1 MKWAAK
7 KQCRYNAGQKTE
19 DLCKLVLIYMA
30 FAALY
35 IGINKCCSKKTINR
49 QWNQKKRKT
58 RSGKKKRREEK
69 TEKEKE
75 RKKKKDPAKKTRS
88 FQKLKANDKRKML
101 EDLEYFY
108 ERSVI
113 NISIWTL

>member
-1 MKWAAK
+1 MLQQKNDKQTMKP
-7 KQCRYNAGQKTE
+7 E
-19 DLCKLVLIYMA
+19 
-30 FAALY
+30 
-35 IGINKCCSKKTINR
+35 
-49 QWNQKKRKT
+49 KRKT
-58 RSGKKKRREEK
+58 RSGKKKRRKEK

-88 FQKLKANDKRKML
+88 FQKLKANDKQKML

-113 NISIWTL
+113 NISI